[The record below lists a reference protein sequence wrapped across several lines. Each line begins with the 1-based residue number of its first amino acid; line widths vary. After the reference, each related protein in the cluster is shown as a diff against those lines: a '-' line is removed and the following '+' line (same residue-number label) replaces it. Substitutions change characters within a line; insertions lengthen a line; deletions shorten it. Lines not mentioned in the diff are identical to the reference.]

1 MNNMPTKNYIVY
13 VEDDFDDKELMK
25 ELFEPVQEYELVI
38 LDDGLDLLQ
47 YLDKAEEIPALII
60 LDINMPVIDG
70 KKSIRNLKS
79 KKRYKDIPVVM
90 YSTTTNA
97 QEIQWYKLLGVD
109 VITKPTSYSDFQSI
123 TDKFISYIR
132 Q

>member
-1 MNNMPTKNYIVY
+1 MNSMPYIVY

-25 ELFEPVQEYELVI
+25 ELFQPVKEYELVI
-38 LDDGLDLLQ
+38 LDDGLDLMQ
-47 YLDKAEEIPALII
+47 YLDKAEDIPSLII
-60 LDINMPVIDG
+60 LDINMPVVDG

-97 QEIQWYKLLGVD
+97 QEIEWYKLLGVD
-109 VITKPTSYSDFQSI
+109 VITKPTSYADFQSI
-123 TDKFISYIR
+123 TSKFISYIR